1 MSTPEESIVYG
12 AYPLKLAGER
22 ETLGALGQLDSA
34 QLQVAVLW
42 DSRSTQVAA
51 AGYAKHTK
59 AVGYHAMWV
68 ENIEFSRDGAATGIA
83 DVQLIGLIE
92 SGEKRRRTISNQGR
106 QIAIGPFEKVILV
119 TSADETAEDPGAGPV
134 DAVRRIPKLDGD
146 GEVVYKTITTG
157 SGTGQRW
164 NINQPLVGISDRY
177 FTTTKPSQVLG
188 GTVLVPS
195 NAPSI
200 TPVNWASS
208 GAELRFQHPNGWVL
222 DNRTIEELF
231 RVDDANG
238 LWAVQDDFAYYP
250 THLPD

>member
-1 MSTPEESIVYG
+1 MPEESIVYG
-12 AYPLKLAGER
+12 AYPMKLAGER
-22 ETLGALGQLDSA
+22 ETLGALGQLDAA
-34 QLQVAVLW
+34 QLQIAVAW
-42 DSRSTQVAA
+42 PTRISQVTT

-59 AVGYHAMWV
+59 VTGYHSMWV
-68 ENIEFSRDGAATGIA
+68 EDIEFSRDGAQTGVA
-83 DVQLIGLIE
+83 DVALIGLIE

-119 TSADETAEDPGAGPV
+119 TTTDETAEDPDAGPV
-134 DAVRRIPKLDGD
+134 DAVRRIPKLDEDGD
-146 GEVVYKTITTG
+146 VVYKTITTP
-157 SGTGQRW
+157 SGTGPRW
-164 NINQPLVGISDRY
+164 NINQPLVAISDRY

-188 GTVLVPS
+188 GTALTPS

-200 TPVNWASS
+200 TPVDWTTS

-222 DNRTIEELF
+222 ENRTIDELF
-231 RVDDANG
+231 RVSDSDG